1 MSPSAVVGARKR
13 GSDAAFGTRGD
24 GGDGAT
30 GDDARAGKRRRSLRL
45 ARAAPARAKDDCGD
59 ARAKG
64 TGAARAVPK
73 PRVLTKA
80 NANVP
85 APRGAATKVV
95 GEVAPA
101 KKSFPAPRL
110 DKLRGA

>member
-1 MSPSAVVGARKR
+1 MVSPSAVVGARKR
-13 GSDAAFGTRGD
+13 GSDAAFGTR
-24 GGDGAT
+24 DGA
-30 GDDARAGKRRRSLRL
+30 DARDGAERAGKRRRSLRL
-45 ARAAPARAKDDCGD
+45 ARAAPARAKDNCGD

>member
-1 MSPSAVVGARKR
+1 VVGARKR

-24 GGDGAT
+24 GAGTT

-45 ARAAPARAKDDCGD
+45 ARAAPARANDGDGDDDGGGGD

-64 TGAARAVPK
+64 AGAARAVPK
-73 PRVLTKA
+73 PRGLTKA

-85 APRGAATKVV
+85 APRRAATKVV
-95 GEVAPA
+95 PAP
-101 KKSFPAPRL
+101 KSFPAPRL
-110 DKLRGA
+110 DKPRET